1 MNDRDYVF
9 SFVRGLIDNLPL
21 FFGLLIVLWLIGLVR
36 F

>member
-9 SFVRGLIDNLPL
+9 SFVRGMIDNFPL
-21 FFGLLIVLWLIGLVR
+21 FVAMMFVLWLIGWVR